1 MVGLQDIDEAWKEFL
16 EDESITDVEQIDLN
30 KINDVPSCG
39 DLYISTKTKIAFL
52 SKGINLA
59 EIFWELPLIGY
70 YEKDEGIIKKEM
82 KFNSINQK
90 ELDNIIKE
98 LQSPKYKN
106 NYIQENIINRV
117 VNPNGRVKFKDI
129 RKISIGLCKKDI
141 ASYKCKKKG
150 AFYNCFV
157 IILRVKFKNTFKEIH
172 VKVFNTGKL
181 EIPGIQENEI
191 LTRVLDLTVNILN
204 KASNLGISS
213 VTDSCETVLI
223 NSNFN
228 CGFFINRDKLFQIL
242 KLKYKINCSYD
253 PCSYP
258 GIQAEYATDSI
269 KKISFMVFR
278 TGSVLIV
285 GKCSEDDLYFIYNFL
300 KTLLINEYNDIF
312 VEYPKESKP
321 TLEKKKRRKT
331 ILFYKD

>member
-129 RKISIGLCKKDI
+129 RKISIGLC
-141 ASYKCKKKG
+141 
-150 AFYNCFV
+150 N
-157 IILRVKFKNTFKEIH
+157 
-172 VKVFNTGKL
+172 
-181 EIPGIQENEI
+181 
-191 LTRVLDLTVNILN
+191 LDRFH
-204 KASNLGISS
+204 
-213 VTDSCETVLI
+213 E
-223 NSNFN
+223 
-228 CGFFINRDKLFQIL
+228 
-242 KLKYKINCSYD
+242 
-253 PCSYP
+253 
-258 GIQAEYATDSI
+258 
-269 KKISFMVFR
+269 
-278 TGSVLIV
+278 
-285 GKCSEDDLYFIYNFL
+285 
-300 KTLLINEYNDIF
+300 
-312 VEYPKESKP
+312 
-321 TLEKKKRRKT
+321 EK
-331 ILFYKD
+331 